1 MQSLITLLRCTRT
14 KVTSTSL
21 RNVITRG
28 TWSQT
33 KSWREYHKVGGQGLP
48 KMLLRKSRKN
58 GPRVGSSGPLDFHQR
73 ATSGEPQE

>member
-1 MQSLITLLRCTRT
+1 MRSLKTLLRCTRT

-33 KSWREYHKVGGQGLP
+33 KSWQEYHKVGGKGLR
-48 KMLLRKSRKN
+48 KMLSRKSRKN
-58 GPRVGSSGPLDFHQR
+58 GPKVGSSGPLGFHQR
-73 ATSGEPQE
+73 ATSGEPEE